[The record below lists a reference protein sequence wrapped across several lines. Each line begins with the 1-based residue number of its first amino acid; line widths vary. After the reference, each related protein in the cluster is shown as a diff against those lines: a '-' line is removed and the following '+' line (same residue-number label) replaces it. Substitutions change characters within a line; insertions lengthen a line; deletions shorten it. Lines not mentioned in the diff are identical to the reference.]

1 MKKILVLACMFIAT
15 VCSADPFRVLLLD
28 CKDET
33 GQKPD
38 QVLGGG
44 IAPGALAQ
52 KGIYSFGK
60 QLLNSG
66 SYVLIDRRDFASEME
81 KVAVKNKIE
90 GKDAT
95 PSFLHAAQIL
105 GADTVLRSSLL
116 SFSSGKQKVDQGGYK
131 TELTTLSIRVVLE
144 ALDSVDGAVIGMAEG
159 VADAQFRQT
168 QSVETSLSEN
178 DVLQLLDQ
186 AFSKAIPEITRAME
200 ARKSR
205 KDTRK
210 VLKISIVSNAD
221 PAMVEIDGVL
231 VGTTPLK
238 NHEIYE
244 GDHVITVGKP
254 GYQDINKRIAFKKD
268 TEITVPM
275 LRTQLT
281 MEELKEVLE
290 KMRFHSIAVIEPPVM
305 IRTME

>member
-1 MKKILVLACMFIAT
+1 MRKVLILVCLFMST
-15 VCSADPFRVLLLD
+15 VCFADSFKVLLLD

-33 GQKPD
+33 GLKPD
-38 QVLGGG
+38 QALGGG
-44 IAPGALAQ
+44 IASGALAR

-60 QLLNSG
+60 QLLSG
-66 SYVLIDRRDFASEME
+66 GSFVLVDRRDFTAEME
-81 KVAVKNKIE
+81 KMAIQDKID
-90 GKDAT
+90 GKPAT
-95 PSFLHAAQIL
+95 PSFLHAAQVL

-116 SFSSGKQKVDQGGYK
+116 SFSSGKQKVEQGGYK
-131 TELTTLSIRVVLE
+131 TEMTTLSIRVVLE
-144 ALDSVDGAVIGMAEG
+144 ALDAVDGAVIGMAEG
-159 VADAQFRQT
+159 IADSQFRQT
-168 QSVETSLSEN
+168 QAVETTLSEN

-186 AFSKAIPEITRAME
+186 AFGKAIPELTKALETRK
-200 ARKSR
+200 ARK
-205 KDTRK
+205 DGRK
-210 VLKISIVSNAD
+210 VLKLSVASNAD
-221 PAMVEIDGVL
+221 PALVEIDGIL
-231 VGTTPLK
+231 VGSTPLK

-281 MEELKEVLE
+281 MEELKEVME
-290 KMRFHSIAVIEPPVM
+290 KMRFHSIAVVEPPIM